1 MEKMDYVNYKYY
13 VIMCNITL
21 IIGSFLVYNSLGV
34 SLKPQLI
41 ILLFSYLPLILFLI
55 NTVIVIK
62 NKEKKKIV
70 NIFTGLSI
78 FLTCI
83 LIFYYFFVIFII
95 VLMQAMYGVSNP
107 HFYKQYVSDSYLN
120 EVFPQSIPINV
131 SNIVFHYN
139 PPFLQGSM
147 IHYLYYA
154 DKNMTINK
162 FDKKYKNKA
171 IWIGH
176 KNEYNEKQG
185 LLTSDLVMFE
195 EGAYNRRTSHENDF
209 IIYLIKGKCDDSG
222 YCNHGEYLLAAF
234 NEKTKE
240 VIYKSEIW

>member
-1 MEKMDYVNYKYY
+1 MKKEDYVIYKFYI
-13 VIMCNITL
+13 IMCTITL
-21 IIGSFLVYNSLGV
+21 IIGSLFVYDSLGIQI
-34 SLKPQLI
+34 KGQLI
-41 ILLFSYLPLILFLI
+41 IILISYLPLILFLI
-55 NTVIVIK
+55 NFLIAYK
-62 NKEKKKIV
+62 NKKNKKVV

-83 LIFYYFFVIFII
+83 LIFYYFIAIIFVVAIQS
-95 VLMQAMYGVSNP
+95 MTGVSNP
-107 HFYKQYVSDSYLN
+107 IFYKHYVSGKLT
-120 EVFPQSIPINV
+120 EVFPKSIPNNV
-131 SNIVFHYN
+131 TNVEFFYN
-139 PPFLQGSM
+139 PPFLQGGM
-147 IHYLYYA
+147 NHYLYYIN
-154 DKNMTINK
+154 KNMTINK